1 MLIRQTKAEEKL
13 AASPSPRLPPP
24 PLPKKD
30 APLIRSKLMMEIG
43 KDYTVCGE
51 FILTP
56 EMSNAL
62 VKRRKH
68 KNKPARS
75 HHIPR
80 KAPTLPS
87 PPSHKPPPPTPF
99 LLFVGSGRRTRNA
112 NPKRH
117 ALRGERSP
125 LIMSRIDTGPGLS
138 RGSSKPIRE

>member
-1 MLIRQTKAEEKL
+1 MLIHRQAKAEEKRSV
-13 AASPSPRLPPP
+13 SPFINTPTSTP
-24 PLPKKD
+24 PKKD

-51 FILTP
+51 VILTL

-68 KNKPARS
+68 KNKPPRS
-75 HHIPR
+75 HHIPQQ
-80 KAPTLPS
+80 KPK
-87 PPSHKPPPPTPF
+87 PPHKPPLPTLF

-138 RGSSKPIRE
+138 RGRSKPIRE

>member
-1 MLIRQTKAEEKL
+1 MLIHWQTKAEEKL
-13 AASPSPRLPPP
+13 SASPSPTLPPP

-43 KDYTVCGE
+43 KDDTVCGE

-80 KAPTLPS
+80 NTPD
-87 PPSHKPPPPTPF
+87 PPRKSPPPTPF

-117 ALRGERSP
+117 VLRGERSP

-138 RGSSKPIRE
+138 RGRSKPIRE